1 MKRPMTRAEDAH
13 WEIDMSV
20 HVFKSVGTVV
30 LTVTMLSACGG
41 GGGDPPETPNPP
53 VLTSFALKAGYQ
65 ARIVSG
71 ASEDFI
77 VSGSC
82 SGTARIATAPA
93 IASTFEGVVGVSALQ
108 TSTLN
113 FTTCSPASNSATG
126 LTFYNANYA
135 PIGSSVVGSEYA
147 KFESPPLDWPAAVKV
162 GQSGTVATLIT
173 YADSRFAVTTGKR
186 IISYEIK
193 ADTATT
199 AVANIITRSYDR
211 VALLATETMSYRITE
226 NGVLTPVL
234 LDVQFSTTST
244 LHLIYTPTPK

>member
-1 MKRPMTRAEDAH
+1 MT
-13 WEIDMSV
+13 V
-20 HVFKSVGTVV
+20 HFFKLAGTAV
-30 LTVTMLSACGG
+30 LTATLMAACGG
-41 GGGDPPETPNPP
+41 GGGDPPATVSPP
-53 VLTSFALKAGYQ
+53 VDVTFALKAGYQ

-71 ASEDFI
+71 ATDDFT

-82 SGTARIATAPA
+82 NGTARIATAPA
-93 IASTFEGVVGVSALQ
+93 TIPVMFEGVVGGSVLQ

-113 FTTCSPASNSATG
+113 FTNCPIGSKSATG
-126 LTFYNANYA
+126 LTFYNANYS

-162 GQSGTVATLIT
+162 GQSGTIATLFT
-173 YADSRFAVTTGKR
+173 YTDSSLVVTTGKR
-186 IISYEIK
+186 LISYEIK

-199 AVANIITRSYDR
+199 AIANIITRSYDP
-211 VALLATETMSYRITE
+211 VALLATETMSYRISESGT
-226 NGVLTPVL
+226 LTPVL

>member
-1 MKRPMTRAEDAH
+1 MSFHLFKRAAPA
-13 WEIDMSV
+13 
-20 HVFKSVGTVV
+20 V
-30 LTVTMLSACGG
+30 LSAALLVACGG
-41 GGGDPPETPNPP
+41 GGGDSPVVIIPP
-53 VLTSFALKAGYQ
+53 VDTTFALKSGFQ

-71 ASEDFI
+71 ASDDYT

-82 SGTARIATAPA
+82 TGTARIATLPA
-93 IASTFEGVVGVSALQ
+93 TAVTFEGVVGVASSQ

-113 FTTCSPASNSATG
+113 FTNCAPATNSATG

-147 KFESPPLDWPAAVKV
+147 KFESPPLDWPTAVKV
-162 GQSGTVATLIT
+162 GQSGTIATLIT
-173 YADSRFAVTTGKR
+173 YTDSTLAVTTGKR
-186 IISYEIK
+186 TVSYEIK

-199 AVANIITRSYDR
+199 AIANIITRSFDR
-211 VALLATETMSYRITE
+211 VALLATETMSYRIAE
-226 NGVLTPVL
+226 NGTLTPVL

>member
-1 MKRPMTRAEDAH
+1 M
-13 WEIDMSV
+13 
-20 HVFKSVGTVV
+20 
-30 LTVTMLSACGG
+30 
-41 GGGDPPETPNPP
+41 
-53 VLTSFALKAGYQ
+53 LTSFALKAGYQ

-77 VSGSC
+77 VSGGC

-113 FTTCSPASNSATG
+113 FTNCSLASNSATG

-147 KFESPPLDWPAAVKV
+147 KFESPPMDWPAVVKV

-173 YADSRFAVTTGKR
+173 YANSRLAVTTGKR
-186 IISYEIK
+186 TIGYEIK
-193 ADTATT
+193 ADGASASTAI
-199 AVANIITRSYDR
+199 ANIITRSYDR
-211 VALLATETMSYRITE
+211 VALLATETMSYRIIE
-226 NGVLTPVL
+226 NGVLTPML
-234 LDVQFSTTST
+234 LDVKFSNNST